1 MKIVEKVVKVNKGLI
16 KVGQIIEMEDTLSC
30 DKFRAIVTKVSDF
43 NLEMLRLKDLQEIVL
58 PAEQLDHYEVR
69 FMELGYVNEHKP
81 KMESKNSNPNTS
93 VKRDDKPMQET
104 RRDKTCEDNM
114 FEDLVKQLNRE
125 YEKMYRVVR

>member
-1 MKIVEKVVKVNKGLI
+1 MKIVEKVVKINKALL
-16 KVGQIIEMEDTLSC
+16 KAGQIVEMEDTLSC

-43 NLEMLRLKDLQEIVL
+43 NLEVLRLKDLQEIVL

-69 FMELGYVNEHKP
+69 FMQLGYVNEHKT

-93 VKRDDKPMQET
+93 VKLDDKHMQET